1 MPSMR
6 AKMVSGLFKML
17 GVNKMLDK
25 QGEEFDKLLE
35 KYKAKQKKQ
44 LKVPYKKMKDYNIET
59 ESINGKRVM

>member
-35 KYKAKQKKQ
+35 KYKAKQKK
-44 LKVPYKKMKDYNIET
+44 
-59 ESINGKRVM
+59 